1 MPTIL
6 STQIIENAKAAVDTY
21 ENTASGLLSDINEA
35 LNKLAPAD
43 FEGDASTG
51 YMEFFNKTATP
62 ALETNLE
69 SLTQGIRDILDS
81 IGEQLM
87 ATVDVQLGEF
97 NKDPSTGGD
106 ATTA

>member
-21 ENTASGLLSDINEA
+21 ENTANNLLSQINDA
-35 LNKLAPAD
+35 LKRLAPTD

-51 YMEFFNKTATP
+51 YMEFFTSKATP
-62 ALETNLE
+62 ALDENMK
-69 SLTQGIRDILDS
+69 SLTKGIREILDS

-87 ATVDVQLGEF
+87 ATVDVQLGDF
-97 NKDPSTGGD
+97 NRDPGAGGD
-106 ATTA
+106 NTNA